1 MKLIFEFANTVIY
14 ISKTQRLEAL
24 DTLACTL
31 MNVLLNHDFKSLLVK
46 ENDMKMLLNW
56 VKGMQSVLKD
66 IRKEMSTTDL
76 ELGKGHMYED

>member
-24 DTLACTL
+24 DTL